1 MNKKDIHSIL
11 EQASRVQCKM
21 CLVKCLYFYFQTNS
35 VEPTRLSARASDAF
49 EKWRKWKMEEDDVKA
64 G

>member
-1 MNKKDIHSIL
+1 M
-11 EQASRVQCKM
+11 M